1 MRKKM
6 NDEFLDEIIQRV
18 EAAYD
23 PDEVVGFLELSMRE
37 IAQAFEPAFLEWAF
51 NEGFFAEYDGEEEE
65 HDY

>member
-23 PDEVVGFLELSMRE
+23 PDEVVGYLELSMRE
-37 IAQAFEPAFLEWAF
+37 LARAFEPEFLEWAY
-51 NEGFFAEYDGEEEE
+51 NEGFFAEYDQEDVE
-65 HDY
+65 HD